1 MEPTVA
7 ATGAIQ
13 VADAPVSLIEQII
26 DMLTAAFG
34 PLGPI
39 YAFAAIAGLTVLAAA
54 PLLLRKTADPLS
66 RLSRPVADLRQVK
79 AAAGVPAPHRLRA
92 ETGGARLAPIAGY
105 LEPKDEKELSEIR
118 LKLVQAGYR
127 NRSAV
132 RTFFFSRAVGAIVMI
147 LLATA
152 YLTFVLPEVSMS
164 RYLTIEVLALCA
176 GYFAPNYW
184 VKRRQMERREEI
196 TNGFPD
202 ALDLMLICVEA
213 GQSLDQSL
221 IRVSTEIRHA
231 HPVLAEEFQIVSS
244 EMRAGKDRA
253 SVLRD
258 FARRTGVNDV
268 SSFVTVLVQSANFG
282 TSVADALRIYASEMR
297 DKRLMRAE
305 EKANVLPTK
314 LTLATMFF
322 TVPPLMLILIGPSLI
337 DIVNTMSGF

>member
-1 MEPTVA
+1 MEPNA
-7 ATGAIQ
+7 PASSAGLTGMI
-13 VADAPVSLIEQII
+13 DALMS
-26 DMLTAAFG
+26 MLTDAFG

-39 YAFAAIAGLTVLAAA
+39 YAFAAIAALTVAAAA
-54 PLLLRKTADPLS
+54 PLLLRKKTDPID
-66 RLSRPVADLRQVK
+66 RLARPVTDLKQLK
-79 AAAGVPAPHRLRA
+79 AGQAPQAQRLRA
-92 ETGGARLAPIAGY
+92 ETGGNRLAPIAGY
-105 LEPKDEKELSEIR
+105 LEPKDEKELTEIK

-127 NRSAV
+127 GSGAV
-132 RTFFFSRAVGAIVMI
+132 RTFFFARAVGAAGMT
-147 LLATA
+147 LLAVL
-152 YLTFVLPEVSMS
+152 YLTFALKDVSLS
-164 RYLTIEVLALCA
+164 RYLMIAGLALAA

-184 VKRRQMERREEI
+184 VTRRRQERQTEI
-196 TNGFPD
+196 SNGFPD

-221 IRVSTEIRHA
+221 MRVAKEIRHA
-231 HPVLAEEFQIVSS
+231 HAVLADEFQIVSA

-258 FARRTGVNDV
+258 FAKRAGVNDV
-268 SSFVTVLVQSANFG
+268 SSFVTVLVQSASFG
-282 TSVADALRIYASEMR
+282 TSVAEALRVYAAEMR

-314 LTLATMFF
+314 LTLCTMFF